1 MVKNNVSNLSLNG
14 FTNHSDLER
23 QPDDYYATDP
33 IAIDLLLKQEQFN
46 SHVWECACGGGHLSK
61 KLEEKGYEVYSTDL
75 VDRGYG
81 VSGVNFL
88 ECIEPFDGDIITN
101 PPYKHLNEWII
112 KGLSLT
118 NRKLALLCRIQTLE
132 GVQRYNRVF
141 KNYPPSRIYVFVK
154 RLHIC
159 RNADFSL
166 ARGAVCYA
174 WFVWDKLYDGEPV
187 VRWLI

>member
-1 MVKNNVSNLSLNG
+1 MSNLSLNG

-23 QPDDYYATDP
+23 QAEDYYATDP
-33 IAIDLLLKQEQFN
+33 IAIDLLLKQEHFDDLI
-46 SHVWECACGGGHLSK
+46 WECACGEGHLSK
-61 KLEEKGYEVYSTDL
+61 QLEKHGHQVYSTDL

-81 VSGVNFL
+81 KGGVDFL
-88 ECIEPFDGDIITN
+88 KCESMFGGDIITN

-112 KGLSLT
+112 NGLALT

-132 GVQRYNRVF
+132 GVQRYNKIF

-174 WFVWDKLYDGEPV
+174 WLFGISCMMVNL
-187 VRWLI
+187 L